1 MRRKIIKIG
10 TILLATILLLPW
22 LLFGFLQT
30 GLSRRLMIDLVEKHS
45 PRFINGTIHMSDISG
60 SFLGDLAIHDLTLE
74 QAGDTIL
81 HVGEMAA
88 FFRVAPLFRGDVVV
102 DSFRIHEG
110 YLHLVNDSVLGLNV
124 TRLVPP
130 SDEVEESPGS
140 GSFNLRIGQLIVDPL
155 RIKLTGFNPPVP
167 TLVQNITI
175 RSSLEMAEGDLLFSL
190 DSLSAKPNQPWPELR
205 LLSFVFRQSAQSF
218 SLSNLRLRTLRNE
231 FLAQGSYTSDSCFD
245 GRLNL
250 HKPSVGEFEFM
261 FPDITVADVD
271 TFFLK
276 VDNRSGQML
285 FDAGIEKGR
294 QRIALQGDVVD
305 FHRLF
310 SDSLAVTP
318 FKVMLTLQNVRP
330 NEWMPALPEGMLLTG
345 SMEAEGER
353 LALASQPI
361 RFSADFKGS
370 AFGGIKP
377 DRLFIRGVIASEMAT
392 TTMDVAWQG
401 QAIKGNLRIR
411 DWQMLPRFDGL
422 LQFEGWDA
430 ALWPGAYPMRFGDG
444 NIRFQGQGNDLESLQ
459 AQGDLML
466 RHIEAYGLPADSLLL
481 KGRFD
486 GGVANIDTLLFAI
499 ADNSVSASGHYN
511 LKKELVHGDLVVDL
525 NHFKLDHPLVPM
537 AVGVGKGRLATAV
550 DGKLLQPHVIAQL
563 DLNNLM
569 VDSISV
575 EKVVANLDGVWL
587 PKQPMAA
594 LGMRIENLLYGD
606 YKANAIEVKGSYH
619 DGMAAMDLQALLA
632 DSIHFDLTSQVW
644 PGDTTTVQ
652 LPHFSLGTG
661 QIGVE
666 AADTLKFRFS
676 GLTLWVDRFELTHRQ
691 RPESRLWAKGTI
703 NPLGLSDF
711 QLALDQ
717 FHSEAIQPMVAFD
730 LPKATGSMKLHLT
743 GEPNSHRLDVET
755 QIDSLIYNQLLV
767 HRIIQKG
774 SLTNRGMNLETRI
787 LNQAGEHLSVFLKS
801 DHWFRQDSL
810 HFEMVTQPTLAL
822 ESQVDDLP
830 LLKIVPPAKDYQ
842 VSGGLLSFRLLV
854 TGKLT
859 DPFVDGF
866 IRVSDAAFRVP
877 AAGIDFTGFNMGIK
891 ASGSSMMLDSLNVR
905 SGKGSLSMLGDM
917 AFESGVLSPVKDF
930 NLSLL
935 ADGFRLRRRNFF
947 DLTFDAKASVKTGQQ
962 ESVFDGRIDVV
973 HAQLNMDKLMAQSGP
988 KEFGQ
993 DALLVTALAALKE
1006 PLIEAVEEEAVAT
1019 QVASPFD
1026 FGVFKGRLKLVIPR
1040 NTWLKGD
1047 NMGIELMG
1055 DLDVVKEGADFEL
1068 FGSVGV
1074 NRGFYNL
1081 YGRKL
1086 NIVKGDLLFQ
1096 GGTTIDPAL
1105 NLQAQ
1110 YVFRTSDRQKKT
1122 LEATVGGKLSQPEI
1136 DFELNGESVSQ
1147 GDAIGYLVFGKPMSE
1162 LGVSSQQAVGQSSAG
1177 DAVSGL
1183 LTSELTKLLGN
1194 KLNLDVF
1201 EIDASDNWESASF
1214 VVGKYITNNLFVIYQ
1229 RAFGKASDND
1239 IAPETVTLEYE
1250 INRHLF
1256 FRLESGDEKSSGV
1269 DLIFKVESKNK

>member
-1 MRRKIIKIG
+1 MRRRIIKIG
-10 TILLATILLLPW
+10 FILLATILLLPW
-22 LLFGFLQT
+22 LLLGFLQT

-45 PRFINGTIHMSDISG
+45 PRFINGNIHIGNIKG
-60 SFLGDLAIHDLTLE
+60 SFLGDLAIHDLVLE
-74 QAGDTIL
+74 QASDT
-81 HVGEMAA
+81 VFYAGEVSA
-88 FFRVAPLFRGDVVV
+88 FFRLIPLLRGDLVV
-102 DSFRIHEG
+102 DSFRIRNG
-110 YLHLVNDSVLGLNV
+110 FLHLVNDSLLGLNV
-124 TRLVPP
+124 AHLMPP
-130 SDEVEESPGS
+130 SDEVGDSATK
-140 GSFNLRIGQLIVDPL
+140 GSFNLMIGQLVVDPFRL
-155 RIKLTGFNPPVP
+155 QLSGFNPPVP
-167 TLVQNITI
+167 TLVDNIII
-175 RSSLEMAEGDLLFSL
+175 RSSLEMEGEHLRFSL
-190 DSLSAKPNQPWPELR
+190 DSLSAKPNQPWPQLK
-205 LLSFVFRQSAQSF
+205 LLTFVFRQSAQGF

-231 FLAQGSYTSDSCFD
+231 LLAQGNYAGDSSFD
-245 GRLNL
+245 GRLTLN
-250 HKPSVGEFEFM
+250 KPSVGEFEFL

-271 TFFLK
+271 TFYLN

-285 FDAGIEKGR
+285 LDAGIEKGP
-294 QRIALQGDVVD
+294 QRITLHSDVVD
-305 FHRLF
+305 FHRFF

-318 FKVMLTLQNVRP
+318 FRANLILQNVMP
-330 NEWMPALPEGMLLTG
+330 SEWLPALPEGMFLTA
-345 SMEAEGER
+345 SMEAQGER
-353 LALASQPI
+353 LALSSQPI

-370 AFGGIKP
+370 AYGGIKP
-377 DRLFIRGVIASEMAT
+377 DRLLIRGVIASEMAS
-392 TTMDVAWQG
+392 TTMDVAWQR
-401 QAIKGNLRIR
+401 QTIKGNLQIR
-411 DWQMLPRFDGL
+411 DWQVMPRFEGL

-430 ALWPGAYPMRFGDG
+430 ALWPGAYPIRFGDG
-444 NIRFQGQGNDLESLQ
+444 NFRFSGQGNGLESLQ
-459 AQGDLML
+459 AEGDLML
-466 RHIEAYGLPADSLLL
+466 RQIEAYALPADSLLL

-486 GGVANIDTLLFAI
+486 GGVATIDTLLLAI

-525 NHFKLDHPLVPM
+525 NQFKLDHPVVPM
-537 AVGVGKGRLATAV
+537 AVEVGKGRFALAF
-550 DGKLLQPHVIAQL
+550 DGKLLQPHVIALL

-569 VDSISV
+569 VDSIKV
-575 EKVVANLDGVWL
+575 EKVAVNLDGEWL
-587 PKQPMAA
+587 PVQPKAA
-594 LGMRIENLLYGD
+594 LAMHIENLFYGA
-606 YKANAIEVKGSYH
+606 YKANAIDAKGSYH
-619 DGMAAMDLQALLA
+619 DGEAGMDLQALLA

-652 LPHFSLGTG
+652 LPQFSLGTG

-676 GLTLWVDRFELTHRQ
+676 GLTLWVDRFELTQLQ
-691 RPESRLWAKGTI
+691 RPDSRLWAKGFI

-717 FHSEAIQPMVAFD
+717 FHPEAIQSMVAFD

-743 GEPNSHRLDVET
+743 GEPNSHHLDVET
-755 QIDSLIYNQLLV
+755 QIDSLIYNELLV
-767 HRIIQKG
+767 HQITQKG

-801 DHWFRQDSL
+801 DHWLRQDSL
-810 HFEMVTQPTLAL
+810 QFEMVTQPTLAL
-822 ESQVDDLP
+822 ESQADDLS
-830 LLKIVPPAKDYQ
+830 LLKIVPPTKDYQ
-842 VSGGLLSFRLLV
+842 VSNGLLSFHLLV

-891 ASGSSMMLDSLNVR
+891 ASGSNMVLDSLNVR

-947 DLTFDAKASVKTGQQ
+947 DLSFDAKASVKTGQQ
-962 ESVFDGRIDVV
+962 ESVFEGRIDVV

-988 KEFGQ
+988 KEFRQ

-1006 PLIEAVEEEAVAT
+1006 PPVEVVEEEAVAT

-1026 FGVFKGRLKLVIPR
+1026 FGAFKGRLKLVIPR

-1055 DLDVVKEGADFEL
+1055 DLDVVKEGANFEL

-1136 DFELNGESVSQ
+1136 DFELDGESVSQ